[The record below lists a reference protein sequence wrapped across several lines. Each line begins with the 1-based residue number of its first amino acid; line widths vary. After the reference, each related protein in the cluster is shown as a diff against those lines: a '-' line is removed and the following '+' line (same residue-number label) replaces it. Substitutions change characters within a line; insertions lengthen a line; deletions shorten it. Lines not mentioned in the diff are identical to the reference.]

1 MKITRKDVVAMV
13 GMIKANYTHAY
24 KDITKGELSAMVEFW
39 FTSLAKYEKEV
50 VNVAFQRAVESC
62 TFPPTLA
69 DIIKN
74 IKEFKDAAGQTDTE
88 LWEELLK
95 AINEAGKFKYFL
107 SQDYIWHYGER
118 VSPSQEIAK
127 IYEGLQPILKAYVG
141 GVREFVALA
150 RQETLEYEKG
160 RFVKALQTLKPRDEI
175 RQTVHPNVL
184 QLAQETAKELQG
196 RMDLMLLK
204 DTE

>member
-1 MKITRKDVVAMV
+1 MKITKKDVVAMV
-13 GMIKANYTHAY
+13 GMIKANYAHAY
-24 KDITKGELSAMVEFW
+24 KDVTKSELAAMVEFW
-39 FTSLAKYEKEV
+39 YSSLAKYEKEV

-74 IKEFKDAAGQTDTE
+74 IKDFKEAAGQTDAE

-95 AINEAGKFKYFL
+95 ALKEVSKFQNFL
-107 SQDYIWHYGER
+107 TQEYIWYCGDR
-118 VSPSQEIAK
+118 VSPTDKVAEI
-127 IYEGLQPILKAYVG
+127 YDRLQPILKAYVG
-141 GVREFVALA
+141 GVRELVNLA

-160 RFVKALQTLKPRDEI
+160 RFVKALQTLKPREEI

-184 QLAQETAKELQG
+184 RIAAETAKELQG
-196 RMDLMLLK
+196 SVDLMLLK